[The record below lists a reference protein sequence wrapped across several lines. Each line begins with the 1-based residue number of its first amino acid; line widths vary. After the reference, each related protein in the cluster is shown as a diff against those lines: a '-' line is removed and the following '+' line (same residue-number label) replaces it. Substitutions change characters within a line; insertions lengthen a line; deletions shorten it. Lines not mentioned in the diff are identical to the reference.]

1 MRSLSSRQSVGL
13 ASVSRRSVSLNRLS
27 LLRLRSALWGATLVA
42 GGVLVAPAPRVW
54 AQSAVSDENGP
65 KVQIIAP
72 AYQDVLKGRA
82 RILVGI
88 AAGQYNPATI
98 ELWVDDRAV
107 TQPLP
112 LSSLASM
119 SFDWDTRRFSDGP
132 HKLSVRVTDTQG
144 FRGLGEVNIYINNE
158 NKQNAGAPNLKWK
171 GIAAYQQLSGQ
182 AEIQLE
188 AKNSFGVKWIIVK
201 VAPTEKSN
209 NSASRSWML
218 GGGATKFKFD
228 TTKVADGLYAV
239 TAKAWDALDQEG
251 NAQTLTVGVVNSPIN
266 ATTVAQS
273 LDGLKKMAAIEAQKS
288 GKTRVAIA
296 PLPRLGRTPAPDL
309 PPLALAKV
317 SPSVP
322 LKITRPSL
330 QTATSDSTTL
340 APVFVPR
347 FDATLPKTP
356 GIKRP
361 LIAKQTAKAGTE
373 AELQV
378 PAVLSGRSTLE
389 IPQPSRLE
397 GALQVPAKTKV
408 FIARLGAPTPRV
420 RTNPEDAALSAPIA
434 SVHSAP
440 SPAISTRA
448 DGALLSTHLEVAR
461 LSLPSNESHAIEIAP
476 VLSAPRALESV
487 GSIGTAVASASLA
500 RIERTL
506 TATAPDEAARAQK
519 VAPRRSSRLAHV
531 VAKMTNRVDK
541 AKGAQYTSPAPAK
554 TTGMPDK
561 VKIARTVKAPV
572 DAPQLSTPRN
582 VNHSVVSTNAVPPS
596 PLTKIAPKFAA
607 LPSRKSAAVSDAAPF
622 DSDHPAITV
631 SPIQTAFDSAIPK
644 QHLVK
649 VETTLKDLAAHYGL
663 PVEMVAAANNWNANM
678 RVIPGMVVLLPRQV
692 KLTLNGK
699 KVEGNVSSMLI
710 GDTTVTA
717 MRFLFEQSGGKLE
730 WDAAKQEVI
739 ARKGTS
745 TIRVRIGSKV
755 AHVNDK
761 QVMMQLAA
769 FLFEGRTMVPAR
781 LFEEGLNAQV
791 DWNPQTGHLVV
802 AMVG

>member
-1 MRSLSSRQSVGL
+1 
-13 ASVSRRSVSLNRLS
+13 
-27 LLRLRSALWGATLVA
+27 
-42 GGVLVAPAPRVW
+42 VAPAPRVW

-72 AYQDVLKGRA
+72 AYQDVLKGKA

-107 TQPLP
+107 TKPLP

-119 SFDWDTRRFSDGP
+119 SFDWDTRRFSDGS

-158 NKQNAGAPNLKWK
+158 NKQNVSAPDLKWK
-171 GIAAYQQLSGQ
+171 GVEAYQQLSGQ

-188 AKNSFGVKWIIVK
+188 AKNSFGVKWIIIK

-209 NSASRSWML
+209 TSASRSWML

-228 TTKVADGLYAV
+228 TTKVADGLYTV
-239 TAKAWDALDQEG
+239 TAKAWDALEQEG

-273 LDGLKKMAAIEAQKS
+273 LDVRKRMAEIEAQKS
-288 GKTRVAIA
+288 GKTRVAVA
-296 PLPRLGRTPAPDL
+296 PLPKLGRTSASNL
-309 PPLALAKV
+309 PPRTSAQV
-317 SPSVP
+317 SPYAIP
-322 LKITRPSL
+322 KTTRPSTL
-330 QTATSDSTTL
+330 KAHSDSTTL
-340 APVFVPR
+340 TPVFAPH
-347 FDATLPKTP
+347 FDATSTKPYA
-356 GIKRP
+356 IKRP
-361 LIAKQTAKAGTE
+361 LIAKATPNAGTE
-373 AELQV
+373 AQLQV
-378 PAVLSGRSTLE
+378 PAELSGRSTLE
-389 IPQPSRLE
+389 IPQPSRIE

-408 FIARLGAPTPRV
+408 FVARLGTPTPRV
-420 RTNPEDAALSAPIA
+420 RANPEDAALSALTT

-448 DGALLSTHLEVAR
+448 EGELLSTHLEVAR
-461 LSLPSNESHAIEIAP
+461 LSLPFNESHAIEIAP

-487 GSIGTAVASASLA
+487 GSVGTPVSSASAT

-506 TATAPDEAARAQK
+506 SASAPNETPRRRLRPSKVVYKTPKRVEVVEAAQ
-519 VAPRRSSRLAHV
+519 L
-531 VAKMTNRVDK
+531 
-541 AKGAQYTSPAPAK
+541 PAPAPVKVTHSRTNK
-554 TTGMPDK
+554 TQVP
-561 VKIARTVKAPV
+561 
-572 DAPQLSTPRN
+572 APQLSEPRD
-582 VNHSVVSTNAVPPS
+582 VNHSVVSTKSAPPS
-596 PLTKIAPKFAA
+596 KLTKIAPKFAA
-607 LPSRKSAAVSDAAPF
+607 LPSRKSAAPSQAAPF

-631 SPIQTAFDSAIPK
+631 SPIQTAFDNAIPK

-663 PVEMVAAANNWNANM
+663 PVEMVAAANNWNPNM

-755 AHVNDK
+755 AQVNDK

>member
-1 MRSLSSRQSVGL
+1 M
-13 ASVSRRSVSLNRLS
+13 
-27 LLRLRSALWGATLVA
+27 
-42 GGVLVAPAPRVW
+42 APAPRAF
-54 AQSAVSDENGP
+54 AQSAASDENGP

-72 AYQDVLKGRA
+72 AYQDILKGRA

-107 TQPLP
+107 TRPLP

-132 HKLSVRVTDTQG
+132 HKLSVRVTDTHG

-158 NKQNAGAPNLKWK
+158 NKQSAGAPDLKWK
-171 GIAAYQQLSGQ
+171 GLSAYQQLSGQ
-182 AEIQLE
+182 AEIELE
-188 AKNSFGVKWIIVK
+188 AKSSFGVKYIIVK

-209 NSASRSWML
+209 TSAKRSWITD
-218 GGGATKFKFD
+218 GKEAKFKFD
-228 TTKVADGLYAV
+228 TTKVADGLYSV
-239 TAKAWDALDQEG
+239 TAQVWDTLEQQG
-251 NAQTLTVGVVNSPIN
+251 QAQTLTVGVVNSPIN

-273 LDGLKKMAAIEAQKS
+273 LDGLKQMAEVEAHKS

-296 PLPRLGRTPAPDL
+296 PLPKLGKAPAPDL
-309 PPLALAKV
+309 PPLSSAEV
-317 SPSVP
+317 SPGVRVK
-322 LKITRPSL
+322 LTQPSPS
-330 QTATSDSTTL
+330 TAPSDSATL

-347 FDATLPKTP
+347 FDASLPKHYA
-356 GIKRP
+356 IKRP
-361 LIAKQTAKAGTE
+361 LVAKAPAKSGTE

-378 PAVLSGRSTLE
+378 PAALSGRSTLE
-389 IPQPSRLE
+389 LPQPARLE

-420 RTNPEDAALSAPIA
+420 RTNPEDAALSALTPSVRSA
-434 SVHSAP
+434 S
-440 SPAISTRA
+440 SPAIAPRA
-448 DGALLSTHLEVAR
+448 EGELLSTHLEVAR
-461 LSLPSNESHAIEIAP
+461 LSLPSDESHAIEIAP
-476 VLSAPRALESV
+476 VLSTPRALESV
-487 GSIGTAVASASLA
+487 GSLGTPVASASLA
-500 RIERTL
+500 RIEREL
-506 TATAPDEAARAQK
+506 TASAPTQTPRRRLGMSKVVHKMTARVQVVEAAQASAPAREKAELATK
-519 VAPRRSSRLAHV
+519 KEAPATKKEMVAPEKAPRSLS
-531 VAKMTNRVDK
+531 
-541 AKGAQYTSPAPAK
+541 
-554 TTGMPDK
+554 K
-561 VKIARTVKAPV
+561 VKIARTSQAPV
-572 DAPQLSTPRN
+572 AAPQLSAPRDAT
-582 VNHSVVSTNAVPPS
+582 HPVVSTNVAPPS
-596 PLTKIAPKFAA
+596 PLAKIARKFAG
-607 LPSRKSAAVSDAAPF
+607 LPSRKGAAPSQEAPF
-622 DSDHPAITV
+622 GSDHPAITV
-631 SPIQTAFDSAIPK
+631 SPIQTAFEGAIPK

-663 PVEMVAAANNWNANM
+663 PVEMVAAANNWNPNM
-678 RVIPGMVVLLPRQV
+678 RVIPGMVVLLPHQV
-692 KLTLNGK
+692 KLLLNGK
-699 KVEGNVSSMLI
+699 KVEGNVSSLLI

-745 TIRVRIGSKV
+745 VIRVRIGSK
-755 AHVNDK
+755 AAQVNDK